1 MKKIIV
7 AALVSLCAVFSV
19 QARSYCGD
27 IADMSVEQ
35 QVTLARSY
43 QYGEPYDLGYTL
55 SAIAWKESLAGKY
68 KINYSDPS
76 FGVYHNVIHQVARRE
91 GVTGNFEKNRLAQR
105 LVEDDEY
112 AASQAIAE
120 LQSWLKYH
128 KGDLYKAWASYNAG
142 TAYEY
147 GLDYA
152 ADVKKKIRVL
162 KRCIGP
168 GGSYILTSR

>member
-1 MKKIIV
+1 MKIIL
-7 AALVSLCAVFSV
+7 AALVSLCVAFSS
-19 QARSYCGD
+19 QAESYCGD

-43 QYGEPYDLGYTL
+43 QYGEPYNLGYTL

-91 GVTGNFEKNRLAQR
+91 GVTGGFAKNQLAQR
-105 LVEDDEY
+105 LVDDDEY

-120 LQSWLKYH
+120 LQSWLRYH
-128 KGDLYKAWASYNAG
+128 KGDLYKSWASYNAG
-142 TAYEY
+142 TDYEY
-147 GLDYA
+147 GLTYA
-152 ADVKKKIRVL
+152 ADVKKKIGIL
-162 KRCIGP
+162 KKCLGP
-168 GGSYILTSR
+168 GGRYVLTAR